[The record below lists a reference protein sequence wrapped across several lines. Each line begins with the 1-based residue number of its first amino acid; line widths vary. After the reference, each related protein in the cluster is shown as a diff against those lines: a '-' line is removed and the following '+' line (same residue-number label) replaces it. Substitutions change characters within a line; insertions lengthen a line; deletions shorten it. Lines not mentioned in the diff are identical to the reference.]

1 MKLLTAAQM
10 RECDRQAIEE
20 IGLPGPL
27 LMENAGRAAC
37 AVLQRS
43 FGELFPGPVLVLAGK
58 GNNGGDGYVVARTL
72 LAAGWQVRTL
82 VLGRAD
88 HLVGD
93 AALHLQLL
101 RRCGGELEFVA
112 SDSEL
117 DLQLDRRP
125 DARLLVDALLGTGL
139 TSELQGLYARAIDWL
154 NHHQAP
160 VMALDIPSG
169 VDASSGRIL
178 GRAVQARVTVSF
190 ANAKLGQLLYP
201 GAACCG
207 QLEVVEIGLPPAAP
221 LPADERHTLVDGQV
235 AAALL
240 PQRPVTGHKGTFGHL
255 LAVGGCRGK
264 SGALA
269 LCAAGGLRSGAGL
282 VTAAGPAS
290 LQPVLAQQLLEVMTE
305 PLAEVDGHLSLQA
318 LPALQSL
325 WQDKAALALGPG
337 LGQSEEAWA
346 LTRRL
351 VLDCPLPL
359 VLDADGLNAL
369 GPEPGLL
376 LERSG
381 RATVLTPHPGE
392 MSRLCGRTIAEIEAD
407 RVAIARGFALRF
419 QVVLVLKGARSL
431 IATPQG
437 EIFVNGSGN
446 PGLASGGTGDVL
458 TGLIAGLL
466 AQGLAAAEAAVLG
479 VYLHGLAAERL
490 SRRQGVAGLAAS
502 DLARELPA
510 ARHEL
515 CQQGAKQC

>member
-1 MKLLTAAQM
+1 MNLLTAAQM
-10 RECDRQAIEE
+10 REYDRRAIEE
-20 IGLPGPL
+20 IGLPGAL
-27 LMENAGRAAC
+27 LMENAGRAA
-37 AVLQRS
+37 AAALQRS
-43 FGELFPGPVLVLAGK
+43 FGDCFPGPLLVLAGK

-82 VLGRAD
+82 VLANAD
-88 HLVGD
+88 AIAAD

-101 RRCGGELEFVA
+101 QRCGGAVAFAASEQEFN
-112 SDSEL
+112 L
-117 DLQLDRRP
+117 LLGQY
-125 DARLLVDALLGTGL
+125 DARLIVDALLGTGL
-139 TSELQGLYARAIDWL
+139 TSEVQGLYARAIDWI
-154 NHHQAP
+154 NGSNIP
-160 VMALDIPSG
+160 VLALDIPSG
-169 VDASSGRIL
+169 VDASHGRIL
-178 GRAVQARVTVSF
+178 GRAVQASATVSF
-190 ANAKLGQLLYP
+190 ASAKLGQVLYP
-201 GAACCG
+201 GAGCCG
-207 QLEVVEIGLPPAAP
+207 RLEVVDIGLPPAAP
-221 LPADERHTLVDGQV
+221 LPAGERHTLVDAKV

-240 PQRPVTGHKGTFGHL
+240 PPRPAAGHKGTFGHL
-255 LAVGGCRGK
+255 LVVGGCRGK

-269 LCAAGGLRSGAGL
+269 LSAAGGLRSGAGL

-290 LQPVLAQQLLEVMTE
+290 LQPVLAQQLLEAMTE

-318 LPALQSL
+318 LLALQQL

-337 LGQSEEAWA
+337 LGQSEEARA
-346 LTRRL
+346 LARRL
-351 VLDCPLPL
+351 VVDCPLPL

-376 LERSG
+376 LER
-381 RATVLTPHPGE
+381 AALETVLTPHPGE
-392 MSRLCGRTIAEIEAD
+392 MSRLCGLTIAEIEAD
-407 RVAIARGFALRF
+407 RVAIARSFARRY

-437 EIFVNGSGN
+437 EIFVNASGN

-466 AQGLAAAEAAVLG
+466 AQGMAAADAAVLG

-490 SRRQGVAGLAAS
+490 SRQQGVAGLAAS

-515 CQQGAKQC
+515 SQQGV

>member
-10 RECDRQAIEE
+10 REYDRRAIEE
-20 IGLPGPL
+20 IGLPGAL
-27 LMENAGRAAC
+27 LMENAGRAA
-37 AVLQRS
+37 AAELQRS
-43 FGELFPGPVLVLAGK
+43 FGDCFPGPVLVLAGK

-82 VLGRAD
+82 VLANAD
-88 HLVGD
+88 AIIGD

-101 RRCGGELEFVA
+101 QRCGGEVAFVA
-112 SDSEL
+112 SEL
-117 DLQLDRRP
+117 EFNLLLRQV
-125 DARLLVDALLGTGL
+125 DARLIVDALLGTGL
-139 TSELQGLYARAIDWL
+139 TSEVQGLYARAIDWINGRNL
-154 NHHQAP
+154 P
-160 VMALDIPSG
+160 VLALDIPSG
-169 VDASSGRIL
+169 VDASNGRIH

-190 ANAKLGQLLYP
+190 ASAKLGQVLHP
-201 GAACCG
+201 GAGCCG
-207 QLEVVEIGLPPAAP
+207 RLEVVDIGLPPGTP
-221 LPADERHTLVDGQV
+221 LPAGERHTLVDARV

-240 PQRPVTGHKGTFGHL
+240 PPRPVTGHKGTFGHL
-255 LAVGGCRGK
+255 LVVGGCRGK

-269 LCAAGGLRSGAGL
+269 LSAAGGLRSGAGL

-305 PLAEVDGHLSLQA
+305 PLAEVDGNLSLQA
-318 LPALQSL
+318 LPALQQL

-337 LGQSEEAWA
+337 LGQSDEARA
-346 LTRRL
+346 LARRL
-351 VLDCPLPL
+351 VADCPLPL

-369 GPEPGLL
+369 GSESGLL
-376 LERSG
+376 LERSD

-392 MSRLCGRTIAEIEAD
+392 MSRLCGLTIAGIEAD
-407 RVAIARGFALRF
+407 RIAIARSFARRY

-437 EIFVNGSGN
+437 EVFVNASGN

-466 AQGLAAAEAAVLG
+466 AQGLAAADAAMLG

-490 SRRQGVAGLAAS
+490 SRQQGVAGLAAS

-515 CQQGAKQC
+515 SQQGV